1 MNELIFPPETQ
12 LKVDHII
19 TIGQHLDIYAGAQQ
33 TQATCP
39 DCHTV
44 STKVQARY
52 WRHPQDTPWFGMTV
66 RLHLEVR
73 RFACAEKGCLRKT
86 FVEGLTGLLP
96 ANAHRTTRLKKQHLA
111 TAYALGG
118 EAGKHL
124 AGLLG
129 MPISGDTLLR
139 EIRLAPEPV
148 KPVVKVVGVDDWA
161 MRKGHTYGTILVD
174 LEKRQPIDLLPNREA
189 VDVAAWLQAHPEIEI
204 ISRDRGKEYIKAAT
218 EGAPQAEQVADRWHL
233 LKNLREAVVTF
244 LQQKPLCLQAA
255 GTAGDLSPQEAEL
268 TAKEPDLWPEEAAFP
283 CPEPDKTPS
292 PAVGAE
298 PPPPV
303 PGLEVAEELPLTK
316 VAQAKTTRHARR
328 RERYERV
335 CELKL
340 AGFSDRAIGRQTK
353 LSRQTVRK
361 YLAADTCPQYAPGRV
376 VRQSKLTPWLG
387 HLEKSWQAG
396 NTNASQLWRE
406 IRALG
411 FSGCLGLVSRWA
423 IAQRNLLPAENRYC
437 RQQPGEVKPA
447 LSRQVHPVSW
457 SAQRA
462 SWLIFLDDDKLDDEE
477 KSAHLRM
484 LAAESELVTVDRMTH
499 QFVRIIKE
507 RQADKLDQWLKD
519 VTAGG
524 LKALMS
530 FANGIRADLN
540 AVRNALKMCWSNGQV
555 EGQNNRLKFIKRQMY
570 GRAKLD
576 LLRKRVLYRP
586 ASPG

>member
-19 TIGQHLDIYAGAQQ
+19 TIGRHLDIYAGAHQ

-52 WRHPQDTPWFGMTV
+52 WRHPQDAPCLGMTV

-73 RFACAEKGCLRKT
+73 RFACAEKSCARKT
-86 FVEGLTGLLP
+86 FVESLTGLLP

-148 KPVVKVVGVDDWA
+148 KPEVRVVGVDDWA
-161 MRKGHTYGTILVD
+161 MRKGRTYGTILVD

-189 VDVAAWLQAHPEIEI
+189 ADVAAWFQAHPEIEI

-233 LKNLREAVVTF
+233 LNNLREAVVTF
-244 LQQKPLCLQAA
+244 LQQKPICLQAA
-255 GTAGDLSPQEAEL
+255 GIAGDLSPEETEL
-268 TAKEPDLWPEEAAFP
+268 TAKESDLWPEEVAFP
-283 CPEPDKTPS
+283 YPEPDKTPS
-292 PAVGAE
+292 TVVGE
-298 PPPPV
+298 ELPPPL
-303 PGLEVAEELPLTK
+303 PGLEVEEKLPITK
-316 VAQAKTTRHARR
+316 VAQAKATRHARR

-335 CELKL
+335 WELKQ
-340 AGFSDRAIGRQTK
+340 AGLSDRAIGRQMK
-353 LSRQTVRK
+353 LSRRTVRK
-361 YLAADTCPQYAPGRV
+361 YLAADACPQYASGRI
-376 VRQSKLTPWLG
+376 RQSKLTPWLG

-406 IRALG
+406 IRDMG

-437 RQQPGEVKPA
+437 RQQAPEVKPA

-462 SWLIFLDDDKLDDEE
+462 AWLVFLDDDKLDDEE
-477 KSAHLRM
+477 KLARLRM
-484 LAAESELVTVDRMTH
+484 LTADPELVIVDRMTH
-499 QFVRIIKE
+499 QFIRIIKE
-507 RQADKLDQWLKD
+507 RQVDKLDEWLKD
-519 VTAGG
+519 ATAGG

-530 FANGIRADLN
+530 FAKGIRADLN
-540 AVRNALKMCWSNGQV
+540 AVRNALKMHFSNGQV